1 MKEYTVIWLE
11 TAKENYRDIVRYL
24 KSVMEAEAARNI
36 FTKLVNDINQ
46 LEEFPLAK
54 PFVPYEEYKELGV
67 RMLISGSYLC
77 FFIVEETTVEIYHIV
92 RKSRDYCKL
101 FVFHAGGKIL

>member
-11 TAKENYRDIVRYL
+11 PAKENYKDIVRYL
-24 KSVMEAEAARNI
+24 KSAIEAEAARKI

-46 LEEFPLAK
+46 LGEFPLAK
-54 PFVPYEEYKELGV
+54 SLVPYEEYREQGV

-77 FFIVEETTVEIYHIV
+77 FYIASGTTVEIYHIV
-92 RKSRDYCKL
+92 HKSRDYCKL
-101 FVFHAGGKIL
+101 FVFHAGGKKA